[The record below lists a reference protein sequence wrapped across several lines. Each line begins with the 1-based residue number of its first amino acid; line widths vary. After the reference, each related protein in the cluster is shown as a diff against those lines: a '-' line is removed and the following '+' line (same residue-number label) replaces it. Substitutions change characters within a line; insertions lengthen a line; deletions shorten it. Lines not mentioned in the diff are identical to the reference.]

1 MSNAITTPRKELEP
15 LKNTFRGGIHPETH
29 KELTRDLPLR
39 PIEAKGEMVF
49 PLLQHIGKP
58 AVPLVKKGDA
68 VLVGQRIA
76 EADGFVSAHVTS
88 SVSGRVKAIEKR
100 RVQNGQMAECI
111 VIEND
116 GAYTEIAG
124 IGVRCDVSHL
134 TPEEILQRIRDAG
147 IVGLGGAGF
156 PTHVKLSPKDP
167 SAIRYLIANGSECEP
182 YLTCTDQLMRT
193 ESSAIVEGLELML
206 RLFPNAEGVICI
218 EDNKPE
224 AITAMQQAVNGKTKL
239 RVFPCQAKYGQGGE
253 KMLIETIAGVFYPA
267 SMLPAD
273 VGCIVQNVC
282 TIYAIERAVV
292 FREPLYR
299 HVFTL
304 TGDTVASPGNFLVRE
319 GMSFAEL
326 LEEAGGLKE
335 GACPR
340 KAIVGGPVM
349 GMAIPNLTV
358 PIQKTSSGVAL
369 VSVDESEVAEGKMTS
384 CLRCGRCTTVCP
396 VGLLPQLMAEAVAM
410 GDLERYEKKLYGL
423 ECLACGCCGFICPA
437 KRPLV
442 QTFMSTKA
450 EILSRKRAQEGGKK

>member
-1 MSNAITTPRKELEP
+1 MN
-15 LKNTFRGGIHPETH
+15 NTFRGGIHPETH
-29 KELTRDLPLR
+29 KSLTRDLPLR
-39 PIEAKGEMVF
+39 PVEAKGEMVF

-58 AVPLVKKGDA
+58 ALPLVKKGDA
-68 VLVGQRIA
+68 VLVGQRIG
-76 EADGFVSAHVTS
+76 EADGFVSAHVIS
-88 SVSGRVKAIEKR
+88 SVSGKVKAVEKR
-100 RVQNGQMAECI
+100 RVQNGQMTECV

-116 GAYTEIAG
+116 GSYTSLEPYDN
-124 IGVRCDVSHL
+124 RYDVSHI
-134 TPEEILQRIRDAG
+134 TGEEILRRIRDAG
-147 IVGLGGAGF
+147 IIGLGGAGF

-167 SAIRYLIANGSECEP
+167 SAIRFLIANGSECEP

-193 ESSAIVEGLELML
+193 ESAAIAEGLELML
-206 RLFPNAEGVICI
+206 RLFPNARGVICI

-224 AITAMQQAVNGKTKL
+224 AIAAMQAAVAGRQKL
-239 RVFPCQAKYGQGGE
+239 SVLPCKAKYGQGGE
-253 KMLIETIAGVFYPA
+253 KMLIETVAGIFYPA

-292 FREPLYR
+292 YHEPLYR

-304 TGDTVASPGNFLVRE
+304 TGDTVASPGNFIVRD

-326 LEEAGGLKE
+326 LEAAGGLKE

-349 GMAIPNLTV
+349 GIAISSLSV

-369 VSVDESEVAEGKMTS
+369 VSVDESEVGQSKMTA
-384 CLRCGRCTTVCP
+384 CLRCGRCATVCP
-396 VGLLPQLMAEAVAM
+396 VGLTPQMMADAVSV

-442 QTFMSTKA
+442 QMFLSAKA
-450 EILSRKRAQEGGKK
+450 EILSRKRAQAGGKK

>member
-1 MSNAITTPRKELEP
+1 MN
-15 LKNTFRGGIHPETH
+15 NTFRGGIHPETH
-29 KELTRDLPLR
+29 KSLTRDLPLR
-39 PIEAKGEMVF
+39 PVEAKGEMVF

-58 AVPLVKKGDA
+58 ALPLVKKGDA
-68 VLVGQRIA
+68 VLVGQRIG
-76 EADGFVSAHVTS
+76 EADGFVSAHVIS
-88 SVSGRVKAIEKR
+88 SVSGKVKAVEKR
-100 RVQNGQMAECI
+100 RVQNGQMTECV

-116 GAYTEIAG
+116 GSYTSLEPYDS
-124 IGVRCDVSHL
+124 RYDVSHI
-134 TPEEILQRIRDAG
+134 TGEEILRRIRDAG
-147 IVGLGGAGF
+147 IIGLGGAGF

-167 SAIRYLIANGSECEP
+167 SAIRFLIANGSECEP

-193 ESSAIVEGLELML
+193 ESAAIVEGLELML
-206 RLFPNAEGVICI
+206 RLFPNARGVICI

-224 AITAMQQAVNGKTKL
+224 AIAAMQAAVAGRQKL
-239 RVFPCQAKYGQGGE
+239 SVLPCKAKYGQGGE
-253 KMLIETIAGVFYPA
+253 KMLIETVAGIFYPA

-292 FREPLYR
+292 YHEPLYR

-304 TGDTVASPGNFLVRE
+304 TCDTVASPGNFIVRD

-326 LEEAGGLKE
+326 LEAAGGLKE

-349 GMAIPNLTV
+349 GMAISSLSV

-369 VSVDESEVAEGKMTS
+369 VSVDESEVGQSKMS
-384 CLRCGRCTTVCP
+384 ACLRCGRCATVCP
-396 VGLLPQLMAEAVAM
+396 VGLTPQMMADAVSV

-442 QTFMSTKA
+442 QMFLSAKA
-450 EILSRKRAQEGGKK
+450 EILSRKRAQAGGKK